1 MTWFYIFSE
10 NMVSF
15 LECYILC
22 RIYCL
27 FFEKRL
33 SGWRHLGACVLGGLA
48 LTLMLYW
55 LNALALFSFLNTA
68 AVIAASSLIAL
79 LLYRAN
85 FIQTLS
91 VSVIYYV
98 LILAYDFLI
107 VSIVELLYEV
117 DNFTLTI
124 ITEVGPARTA
134 YIWFQ
139 KFSLIAVCLIARRH
153 NRGRRIQI
161 NNKVSLALI
170 ASGMFPFFFMQ
181 FLINAVLMG
190 DAAEIKK
197 SVLIAWLF
205 ILLFFAGVL
214 MLVAAYSNM
223 KIQRIE
229 KDVVAFK
236 ADALEDNSMRLN
248 LAYSEIAKV
257 SHDFHNH
264 LRVMRVM
271 AEAGQYA
278 ELGKYLQMLADG
290 QPTVQMRRYTGN
302 EVVDAVLNNKAD
314 KAREMHVP
322 LSIDAAYP
330 EDVKIRTVDICALLV
345 NLLDGAL
352 EAAAEVP
359 DSKKRFAEVSITS
372 ADAMLIIR
380 VKSAAA
386 HAAPPQDAKWIDTA
400 REAKRIHGYDAQM
413 IRLIVDRYQG
423 RVEQTGDDFCPE
435 TRILLKNVVNL

>member
-1 MTWFYIFSE
+1 MTWFYIVSE
-10 NMVSF
+10 NIAFF

-22 RIYCL
+22 CVYSL
-27 FFEKRL
+27 FFKKRF
-33 SGWRHLGACVLGGLA
+33 SGRRHLGACVLGGFA
-48 LTLMLYW
+48 LTFMLYW
-55 LNALALFSFLNTA
+55 LNAVSLFSFVLTAVVATA
-68 AVIAASSLIAL
+68 ASLLAL
-79 LLYRAN
+79 WLYRAN

-98 LILAYDFLI
+98 LIAAYDFLI
-107 VSIVELLYEV
+107 VFIVVLLYEL
-117 DNFTLTI
+117 DNTVTI
-124 ITEVGPARTA
+124 ITEAGWARMA

-139 KFSLIAVCLIARRH
+139 QFSLIAVYLIARRRK
-153 NRGRRIQI
+153 RGRRIQM

-170 ASGMFPFFFMQ
+170 VSGMFCFFFMQ
-181 FLINAVLMG
+181 FLINAILVG

-205 ILLFFAGVL
+205 ILLFFAGVW

-223 KIQRIE
+223 KTQRME

-236 ADALEDNSMRLN
+236 ADALEDNSIRLN
-248 LAYSEIAKV
+248 RAYSEIAKV

-264 LRVMRVM
+264 LRVMSVM
-271 AEAGQYA
+271 AEAGQYE
-278 ELGKYLQMLADG
+278 ELGKYLRMLSDG

-322 LSIDAAYP
+322 LSIYAAYP
-330 EDVKIRTVDICALLV
+330 KDVKIQTVDICALLV

-359 DSKKRFAEVSITS
+359 DSEKRFAEVSITLS
-372 ADAMLIIR
+372 DTMLMLR

-386 HAAPPQDAKWIDTA
+386 HVVPPQNAKRIDTA
-400 REAKRIHGYDAQM
+400 REAKRIYGYDAQM
-413 IRLIVDRYQG
+413 IRFIVDRYQG
-423 RVEQTGDDFCPE
+423 RVEQTGDAFCPE
-435 TRILLKNVVNL
+435 TRILLKNADGL